1 MKYVKYFVVVAV
13 LLIAVGILSGC
24 GESEEDVLNAMP
36 EGLYPMCEKGDFQEL
51 WGYVDETGEY
61 VIEPQFLYAGYFVKG
76 LALVTDADTELRGY
90 INKSGNYVIEPQF
103 CDSSYFSK
111 DGLAAVAIEDEYHP
125 YGLWGYIDGT
135 GEFFIDPQ
143 FDSAG
148 NFVDGY
154 AIVGNLDRKYI
165 PEDSINDYNI
175 KGFIIDSEL
184 ERCNENIN
192 DTLKGWDF
200 DRGPKYQY
208 DKKTKNA
215 GYVDAN
221 GKWVIKPNKRYGIGQ
236 SVSSYFFN
244 DHMLVFEVD
253 KDFSEDDTITL
264 SGFLNET
271 GQEVIPAQFCQVLL
285 PFNDGVALVASPA
298 KKDGEKAT
306 YGYINKKGKYLI
318 EKKYEFESDDF

>member
-125 YGLWGYIDGT
+125 YGLWGYIDAT
-135 GEFFIDPQ
+135 GEFLLIL
-143 FDSAG
+143 SL
-148 NFVDGY
+148 
-154 AIVGNLDRKYI
+154 IL
-165 PEDSINDYNI
+165 
-175 KGFIIDSEL
+175 
-184 ERCNENIN
+184 
-192 DTLKGWDF
+192 
-200 DRGPKYQY
+200 RG
-208 DKKTKNA
+208 
-215 GYVDAN
+215 
-221 GKWVIKPNKRYGIGQ
+221 I
-236 SVSSYFFN
+236 
-244 DHMLVFEVD
+244 L
-253 KDFSEDDTITL
+253 
-264 SGFLNET
+264 
-271 GQEVIPAQFCQVLL
+271 
-285 PFNDGVALVASPA
+285 
-298 KKDGEKAT
+298 
-306 YGYINKKGKYLI
+306 
-318 EKKYEFESDDF
+318 

>member
-24 GESEEDVLNAMP
+24 GESEEDVLSEMP

-61 VIEPQFLYAGYFVKG
+61 VIEPQFLYAGYFVN
-76 LALVTDADTELRGY
+76 R
-90 INKSGNYVIEPQF
+90 
-103 CDSSYFSK
+103 CDRR
-111 DGLAAVAIEDEYHP
+111 V
-125 YGLWGYIDGT
+125 
-135 GEFFIDPQ
+135 FIDPQ
-143 FDSAG
+143 FDSARD
-148 NFVDGY
+148 FVDGY